1 MKNKKG
7 INGENVNIRNNLSIL
22 VENHPPLFES
32 PVLDIIHS
40 LFYIGKGII
49 TPKKTKRNKKWIE

>member
-22 VENHPPLFES
+22 VENHPPLYES
-32 PVLDIIHS
+32 PVLDIILS

-49 TPKKTKRNKKWIE
+49 VPKN